1 MTHSK
6 NATSVLL
13 LLAAL
18 IFSSQSYAD
27 AKSDVINAV
36 NEAMAFAGMF
46 PPGTKTISGAQ
57 HKKAEKHL
65 VNALKYGR
73 RPNNKEIEKN
83 FDKKFAKE
91 WVLFMQAIAYRLDG
105 WRNPN
110 PAISIRGVEGIERF
124 RNYYN
129 KNSSW
134 INDRLQV
141 KKEEPGWFTWNPKK
155 GELLP
160 RIGCE
165 KGAVIAW
172 LAGCG

>member
-1 MTHSK
+1 MR
-6 NATSVLL
+6 NFFAFFVILVGL
-13 LLAAL
+13 
-18 IFSSQSYAD
+18 FSSSNVFAN
-27 AKSDVINAV
+27 AKSDVVNSV

-46 PPGTKTISGAQ
+46 PPGTKTITTAQ
-57 HKKAEKHL
+57 HKKAETHL
-65 VNALKYGR
+65 VNALKYGQ
-73 RPNNKEIEKN
+73 RPHSKEIEKI
-83 FDKKFAKE
+83 FDKKFSKE
-91 WVLFMQAIAYRLDG
+91 WVLFMQAITYRLDG

-110 PAISIRGVEGIERF
+110 PEISIRGVEGIERF

-129 KNSSW
+129 KNSIW
-134 INDRLQV
+134 INDRLQG

-172 LAGCG
+172 LAGCR